1 MNSVYCHLSHCSN
14 YAATRRQYRSE
25 VAGYSA
31 VTPKVSIAGP
41 RKNTDLRHVWNII
54 LECISQ
60 EPRLENCLASKF
72 YLIVPDIYPKI
83 IHKKTEIK
91 ME

>member
-25 VAGYSA
+25 VAEYSA
-31 VTPKVSIAGP
+31 GTPKVSIAGP
-41 RKNTDLRHVWNII
+41 RKTQTSRMYEISSWNAFLRN
-54 LECISQ
+54 
-60 EPRLENCLASKF
+60 ENCLAPKF